1 MWTKYLLALF
11 AFAFL
16 LLGSNAEAVTDSDIG
31 IDPPTLHS
39 LGFSVPYSG
48 AQVIVE
54 YRVQGTGAYQ
64 RALDMLEIQPGQ
76 FAGSILDLQ
85 SGTPYEVKFTFG
97 NTSIT
102 KVVRTQEEPLLDP
115 KNKNIVVIP
124 DDKDLN
130 SALNNA
136 QPGDVLFLKNG
147 IYQGPI
153 VINRSGTKD
162 NPIILRGESLH
173 GVIIESPERFLSND
187 DEFLNVCYRNES
199 NLRIEGSHIYVENI
213 TFRGEYWGANIES
226 SSINQL
232 EDVVIRNTKFTN
244 VYCGIRMNNNMH
256 INHFICNNILEGKLT
271 NEDTGRKTW
280 NISGISITGQGHSIC
295 NNTLS
300 GFGDTIDVPDTA
312 GIRAIDIFNND
323 ILFGGDDGLELDG
336 GERNIRAFRN
346 RISNS
351 GTGISVQPGGG
362 GPFYLY
368 RNIIY
373 NAGLA
378 YNEGGVIYEPSLPFK
393 LKNGA
398 SGLYIFHNTT
408 IRPGVAW
415 SQGEAFSNSQMY
427 NNLFLGTTGGATFG
441 ISPDSQIDF
450 NGFNKNSPY
459 GSNGV
464 QLSLPIFDPPDAI
477 LASGTDDWTAY
488 YLPDVLELNPKS
500 AAVDH
505 GKILYNINDDY
516 TGTAP
521 DLGAHEIGQ
530 PTPIYGV
537 TLNDSTAPS
546 GVSGVSTSGASATMV
561 ELNWSAASDAES
573 GISGYVVYRDGT
585 RVGTVTG
592 TSYQDT
598 GLSESSVYSYEVA
611 AVNGAGLE
619 GPRSG
624 AVSGATLADLTA
636 PTLVSVS
643 ASGDPT
649 QVLVG
654 FSEPVLAVSAEQA
667 SNYTINNGVAV
678 NTAALEAD
686 GMTVRLTTSVLSE
699 GVTYRLTV
707 ENVYDQAVA
716 ANVISPGSGR
726 DFEYVAALGI
736 SGTQPSTY
744 EWGKLAVGEGV
755 YVDRDYTYSGVP
767 TAYTGL
773 DYLRTSNDDKFV
785 SGAGSVSFEVNQ
797 PVVMYVGYD
806 TRNMVLPSWLQG
818 WTDTGD
824 ELTTTDGTLH
834 LYAASYTAGT
844 VSLGGNEMG
853 NSMYVVLMKGAT
865 GTVEPLPPAPS
876 PVPPSSG
883 GDTGT
888 SDGTT
893 ASASATSGG
902 GGGSLGLVTLLSL
915 LLFALFC
922 RSRRYR
928 EL

>member
-1 MWTKYLLALF
+1 MGMFYRQLICDKYKLVVLTIGLLTAAHNVYAINPTLATIPDNTWVKVESGGLQAPVGILGYSGMAYDSKHGQLLVFGGGHDDYGGNEVWSFDTTTLKWTRMYEPDPESAYVLANYDPNEPGKLQASGRPLSRHTYDNIEFIDHAGVMVTFNGYTVDSAHGGGEIGMVYPMDTWAYDPMANKWTYKTNTPDAMLYGVGSAAYDADSHLLVAFEHGNVWVYDIDSDTWAQRKPAPDASTGGYPLSAIETVAEYDSKRGVVYLFAGEWDHNNQLWFYDDSSNKWTKV
-11 AFAFL
+11 
-16 LLGSNAEAVTDSDIG
+16 N
-31 IDPPTLHS
+31 P
-39 LGFSVPYSG
+39 SG
-48 AQVIVE
+48 ALPP
-54 YRVQGTGAYQ
+54 A
-64 RALDMLEIQPGQ
+64 
-76 FAGSILDLQ
+76 AG
-85 SGTPYEVKFTFG
+85 GY
-97 NTSIT
+97 
-102 KVVRTQEEPLLDP
+102 
-115 KNKNIVVIP
+115 
-124 DDKDLN
+124 
-130 SALNNA
+130 
-136 QPGDVLFLKNG
+136 
-147 IYQGPI
+147 
-153 VINRSGTKD
+153 
-162 NPIILRGESLH
+162 
-173 GVIIESPERFLSND
+173 
-187 DEFLNVCYRNES
+187 
-199 NLRIEGSHIYVENI
+199 
-213 TFRGEYWGANIES
+213 
-226 SSINQL
+226 
-232 EDVVIRNTKFTN
+232 
-244 VYCGIRMNNNMH
+244 
-256 INHFICNNILEGKLT
+256 
-271 NEDTGRKTW
+271 
-280 NISGISITGQGHSIC
+280 
-295 NNTLS
+295 
-300 GFGDTIDVPDTA
+300 
-312 GIRAIDIFNND
+312 
-323 ILFGGDDGLELDG
+323 
-336 GERNIRAFRN
+336 
-346 RISNS
+346 
-351 GTGISVQPGGG
+351 
-362 GPFYLY
+362 
-368 RNIIY
+368 
-373 NAGLA
+373 GLA
-378 YNEGGVIYEPSLPFK
+378 YDRVNDVLIAFRGGVGTWVYDP
-393 LKNGA
+393 
-398 SGLYIFHNTT
+398 T
-408 IRPGVAW
+408 
-415 SQGEAFSNSQMY
+415 Q
-427 NNLFLGTTGGATFG
+427 NNWAEQQPTTGNPVHAAGRIHGNLKYDPENNVTWLVTYNSNYTIETWAYRYKK
-441 ISPDSQIDF
+441 PID
-450 NGFNKNSPY
+450 
-459 GSNGV
+459 
-464 QLSLPIFDPPDAI
+464 
-477 LASGTDDWTAY
+477 
-488 YLPDVLELNPKS
+488 
-500 AAVDH
+500 
-505 GKILYNINDDY
+505 
-516 TGTAP
+516 
-521 DLGAHEIGQ
+521 
-530 PTPIYGV
+530 
-537 TLNDSTAPS
+537 DSTAPS